1 MKSVLALVVL
11 SGLAVSSATAAEVG
25 IASGSATMSFDL
37 PTFLGQSPL
46 NTFDAAFGITETRDH
61 LLNLPGNSPSASQTW
76 ATNPVGTPSPTGR
89 TIQPTTLTI
98 DAANVLGT
106 WGPVASD
113 FGAFAIGGEQ
123 IGFGGMTRW
132 TLDPGIPGVLLFGDW
147 ALRYS
152 PARAGTFAGSTTNV
166 RSGLVLTSN
175 IDFANATFVDIGNA
189 NITVTGSTLLITGD
203 MLLSD
208 GLIALGFPQ
217 SNLGLNAGRFELSA
231 RIDVP
236 GCSVDFNGD
245 GFVDFFDYDDYVTCF
260 EGAGC
265 GAGGSADF
273 NGDGFV
279 DFFDYD
285 DFVAAFETGC

>member
-11 SGLAVSSATAAEVG
+11 SGLAVSTANAAEVG

-46 NTFDAAFGITETRDH
+46 NTFDAAFGVTETRTQV
-61 LLNLPGNSPSASQTW
+61 LSGLPGNNPSASQTW

-89 TIQPTTLTI
+89 TIQGSTLTI
-98 DAANVLGT
+98 DPANVLGT
-106 WGPVASD
+106 WGAVASD

-152 PARAGTFAGSTTNV
+152 PARAGTFAGSTTNI

-175 IDFANATFVDIGNA
+175 IDFASATFVDIGNA
-189 NITVTGSTLLITGD
+189 NISVTGNTLSITGD

-217 SNLGLNAGRFELSA
+217 SNLGLDAG
-231 RIDVP
+231 
-236 GCSVDFNGD
+236 DFNFTATLVPAPGAAGLL
-245 GFVDFFDYDDYVTCF
+245 GF
-260 EGAGC
+260 
-265 GAGGSADF
+265 GGLL
-273 NGDGFV
+273 
-279 DFFDYD
+279 
-285 DFVAAFETGC
+285 AARRRRA

>member
-11 SGLAVSSATAAEVG
+11 SGLAVSTATAAEVG

-46 NTFDAAFGITETRDH
+46 NTFDAAFGITETRDQ
-61 LLNLPGNSPSASQTW
+61 LLNLPGNSPSASQNW
-76 ATNPVGTPSPTGR
+76 VTNPVGTPSPTGR
-89 TIQPTTLTI
+89 TIQGTTLTI
-98 DAANVLGT
+98 DPANVLGT
-106 WGPVASD
+106 WGSVTSD

-152 PARAGTFAGSTTNV
+152 PARAGTFAGSTTNI

-189 NITVTGSTLLITGD
+189 NISVTGNTLSITGD

-217 SNLGLNAGRFELSA
+217 SNLGLDAG
-231 RIDVP
+231 
-236 GCSVDFNGD
+236 DFN
-245 GFVDFFDYDDYVTCF
+245 FTATLVPAP
-260 EGAGC
+260 GAAVLL
-265 GAGGSADF
+265 GAGGLL
-273 NGDGFV
+273 
-279 DFFDYD
+279 
-285 DFVAAFETGC
+285 AARRRRTA